1 MATAKK
7 EKVASVKADERY
19 VKSINGTKKL
29 LKELRR
35 RSTYKK
41 KVMAKEVCVFQMFCY
56 LAWCSNPPLI
66 FINEVPPHWRCL
78 KKMS

>member
-7 EKVASVKADERY
+7 EKVASVRTDERY
-19 VKSINGTKKL
+19 VKSIAGTKKL

-41 KVMAKEVCVFQMFCY
+41 KSDGKRGLCISDIFV
-56 LAWCSNPPLI
+56 LN
-66 FINEVPPHWRCL
+66 FINNSKR
-78 KKMS
+78 KG

>member
-7 EKVASVKADERY
+7 EKVASVRTDERY
-19 VKSINGTKKL
+19 VKSIAGTKKL

-41 KVMAKEVCVFQMFCY
+41 KVMAKEVCVFQTFLY
-56 LAWCSNPPLI
+56 
-66 FINEVPPHWRCL
+66 
-78 KKMS
+78 